1 MQVGLYI
8 LYIET
13 FIHVCVT
20 VEPLLKDTLGKG
32 HHRNYLPTNYTSLGP
47 KNELLYSANTF
58 FTSEDWT
65 ISPQLYKLADPNVS
79 FIKRFPVN
87 PHWGGST

>member
-20 VEPLLKDTLGKG
+20 VEPLLKDTPGKG
-32 HHRNYLPTNYTSLGP
+32 HHRNYLPTNYTFLE
-47 KNELLYSANTF
+47 NELSYSANTF
-58 FTSEDWT
+58 SSLKTARTTSSQWT
-65 ISPQLYKLADPNVS
+65 Y
-79 FIKRFPVN
+79 
-87 PHWGGST
+87 